1 MRKKTESTI
10 TVQCLLIIYSTGKE
24 VKQTKKLKT
33 ELKELAYL
41 GWKITRSWKHGL
53 SQRPV
58 DPSFGRAFVNLA
70 VDVKT
75 LVFCP

>member
-1 MRKKTESTI
+1 MCNPYFFGTLLAYADVHPMRKKTESTI

-41 GWKITRSWKHGL
+41 G
-53 SQRPV
+53 
-58 DPSFGRAFVNLA
+58 
-70 VDVKT
+70 
-75 LVFCP
+75 